1 MPGEL
6 AGQLQLMIAFA
17 LTICPRAVDDD
28 DGTIGGQAAVR
39 QDTRNEPAAQ
49 GQMVL
54 PAGEGDVSESQTEAR
69 RGFVDGYGC
78 RVHELF
84 RDVAGDAD
92 VAEAEDAGN
101 EQQASDRPAS
111 APQSPRH
118 RAVFWVH
125 H

>member
-17 LTICPRAVDDD
+17 LTICPRAMDDD

-69 RGFVDGYGC
+69 RGFVDGDWG
-78 RVHELF
+78 RLHEPF
-84 RDVAGDAD
+84 RAAARDAD
-92 VAEAEDAGN
+92 AARARDA
-101 EQQASDRPAS
+101 R
-111 APQSPRH
+111 
-118 RAVFWVH
+118 
-125 H
+125 

>member
-1 MPGEL
+1 M
-6 AGQLQLMIAFA
+6 
-17 LTICPRAVDDD
+17 DDD
-28 DGTIGGQAAVR
+28 DGTIGGQAAIR
-39 QDTRNEPAAQ
+39 QDTRNETAAQ
-49 GQMVL
+49 DQMVL
-54 PAGEGDVSESQTEAR
+54 PAGKGDVSESQTEAR
-69 RGFVDGYGC
+69 WGLVDGYGC

>member
-1 MPGEL
+1 
-6 AGQLQLMIAFA
+6 MIAFA

-118 RAVFWVH
+118 RAVSWVH